1 MVYRRYAPYYNV
13 VPKLFLPT
21 EIEKLVD
28 RKVSPLSR
36 GTKGDSKKAYL
47 NKEDSQTLAPLTK
60 GGRGDIDFKN
70 ISFPQ
75 K

>member
-28 RKVSPLSR
+28 RKIN
-36 GTKGDSKKAYL
+36 KKA
-47 NKEDSQTLAPLTK
+47 PLYQ
-60 GGRGDIDFKN
+60 RGVGVILGKN
-70 ISFPQ
+70 ISFS
-75 K
+75 KN